1 MRHAGFLTL
10 TLVTALQFVA
20 AGQLPPTVVVL
31 KDGTRYTLS
40 KAYEVRGSQARLLL
54 VNGTLVSVR
63 ASEIDVEASKR
74 ASTLPTAARSP
85 APPATASSAEVG
97 TASPQPA
104 SKDSLGSRV
113 RVDKELAGRLFRQDV
128 VPTPT
133 PHPVTTTTP
142 GAAVGTPNKDADA
155 DAEKLLTET
164 MKANAED
171 ERRWRAREAERLSR
185 LETARE
191 SQREICARY
200 VAALNSAGTQDGW
213 VSDSAGAIL
222 GALKADCDT
231 ASRKVDVIVAERE
244 RLEEECRKTYGC
256 QPGWLR

>member
-1 MRHAGFLTL
+1 M
-10 TLVTALQFVA
+10 TALPLVA
-20 AGQLPPTVVVL
+20 TSQRPPTIVVL
-31 KDGTRYTLS
+31 KDGTRYALS
-40 KAYEVRGSQARLLL
+40 KQYEVRGSQARLHLT
-54 VNGTLVSVR
+54 NGTLVSVR
-63 ASEIDVEASKR
+63 ASEIDAEATRR
-74 ASTLPTAARSP
+74 ASAQPTPHPSP
-85 APPATASSAEVG
+85 ASPGTASSAEVG

-113 RVDKELAGRLFRQDV
+113 RVDKDLAGRLFRQDV

-133 PHPVTTTTP
+133 PHPVTTGAP
-142 GAAVGTPNKDADA
+142 GAAVGTPKKDADA

-164 MKANAED
+164 LKANAED

-185 LETARE
+185 LEAARE

-200 VAALNSAGTQDGW
+200 VAALSSAGTQDGW

>member
-1 MRHAGFLTL
+1 MSRVALLLLTIL
-10 TLVTALQFVA
+10 PTAA
-20 AGQLPPTVVVL
+20 AAAADTSPRPVVVL
-31 KDGTRYTLS
+31 KDGTRYALS
-40 KAYEVRGSQARLLL
+40 KQYEVRGSQARLHLT
-54 VNGTLVSVR
+54 NGTLLSVR
-63 ASEIDVEASKR
+63 ASEIDAEATRR
-74 ASTLPTAARSP
+74 ASAQPTPRPVP
-85 APPATASSAEVG
+85 APHGTASSAEVG
-97 TASPQPA
+97 TSSPQPA
-104 SKDSLGSRV
+104 STGPLGSRV

-133 PHPVTTTTP
+133 PHPVTTGTP
-142 GAAVGTPNKDADA
+142 GAAVGTPKKDADA

-164 MKANAED
+164 MKTNAEA

-185 LETARE
+185 LESARE

-200 VAALNSAGTQDGW
+200 VAALSSAGTQDGR
-213 VSDSAGAIL
+213 VSDAAGAIL